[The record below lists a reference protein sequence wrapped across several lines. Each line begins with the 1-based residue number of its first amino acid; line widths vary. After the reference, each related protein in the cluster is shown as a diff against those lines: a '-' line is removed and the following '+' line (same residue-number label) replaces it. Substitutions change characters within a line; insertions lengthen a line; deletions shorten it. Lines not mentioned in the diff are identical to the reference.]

1 MTVRTQRSTFHFPYM
16 VCLRLGVHLSI
27 PKADVHINPLQRT
40 FRDLDSP
47 RVCEAKCPANLKPRR
62 LQKRGLKEPPPTSLL
77 CLNSLKSR
85 NSKRRSTWLTR
96 IATGLSMP
104 TTSRICSLLSA
115 KTLKMTTW
123 KTCLAKRVGPS
134 ILQCFWHYLAKKW
147 TEQTLKMS

>member
-1 MTVRTQRSTFHFPYM
+1 MTSQPFVRARTKKELDSLFKKWYGSFEKLKKKKRNKANFKKKKYIKTLVTVRTQQSTFHFPYM

-62 LQKRGLKEPPPTSLL
+62 LRKRGLKEPPPTSLL

-85 NSKRRSTWLTR
+85 NSKRRS
-96 IATGLSMP
+96 I
-104 TTSRICSLLSA
+104 
-115 KTLKMTTW
+115 
-123 KTCLAKRVGPS
+123 
-134 ILQCFWHYLAKKW
+134 
-147 TEQTLKMS
+147 